1 VWPPAAA
8 GRSRDWAG
16 AARDGGS
23 RDRAGVP
30 VTGQPN
36 PQGEA
41 MVAELKWIHQMIR
54 HDLGVIRQM
63 AADAGAGG
71 PAGPIREA
79 LSTLA
84 TRSPVWQLKAG
95 CLRHCRF
102 VHMHH
107 TLESAALFPELRRAD
122 PGLNPVVD
130 KLEADHA
137 HVAQLLDE
145 VEAAARDLDPA
156 TGPQS
161 RERLAGALHTL
172 STDLLAHLAYEEE
185 QISGTLSTFTHWPG
199 W

>member
-1 VWPPAAA
+1 MWPPAAA
-8 GRSRDWAG
+8 GCGRDRAG
-16 AARDGGS
+16 AARHGGGRDWADG
-23 RDRAGVP
+23 P

-36 PQGEA
+36 PRGEA

-107 TLESAALFPELRRAD
+107 TLESAALFPELRRAH
-122 PGLNPVVD
+122 PGRKPVVD
-130 KLEADHA
+130 NQEADHA
-137 HVAQLLDE
+137 HVAQRLDE

>member
-1 VWPPAAA
+1 VAVTEAA
-8 GRSRDWAG
+8 
-16 AARDGGS
+16 
-23 RDRAGVP
+23 
-30 VTGQPN
+30 QPN

-63 AADAGAGG
+63 AADAEAGG

-79 LSTLA
+79 LGTLA
-84 TRSPVWQLKAG
+84 TRSPLWQLKAG

-130 KLEADHA
+130 KLEADH
-137 HVAQLLDE
+137 VQIAQLLDE
-145 VEAAARDLDPA
+145 VEAAARDLGPPA
-156 TGPQS
+156 GAQS
-161 RERLAGALHTL
+161 RARLAGALHTL

>member
-1 VWPPAAA
+1 
-8 GRSRDWAG
+8 
-16 AARDGGS
+16 
-23 RDRAGVP
+23 
-30 VTGQPN
+30 
-36 PQGEA
+36 
-41 MVAELKWIHQMIR
+41 MVAELKWIHDNIR

-63 AADAGAGG
+63 AADAEAGE
-71 PAGPIREA
+71 PASAIRGA

-84 TRSPVWQLKAG
+84 TRSPLWQLKAG

-107 TLESAALFPELRRAD
+107 TLESAVLFPELRRAD
-122 PGLNPVVD
+122 PGLDPVVD
-130 KLEADHA
+130 KLEADHV

-145 VEAAARDLDPA
+145 VQAAARDLGQPSE
-156 TGPQS
+156 PVS
-161 RERLAGALHTL
+161 RGRLVQALHTL